1 MKRKNDD
8 AKTLQMTSPYAF
20 GCAVRRKGALYSLV
34 CDGLRDIANLTERF
48 RIQKYANDAAYQE
61 EATR

>member
-1 MKRKNDD
+1 
-8 AKTLQMTSPYAF
+8 MTGPYAF
-20 GCAVRRKGALYSLV
+20 GCAIRREGALYSLV

-48 RIQKYANDAAYQE
+48 RIQKYANGAAYQE

>member
-1 MKRKNDD
+1 
-8 AKTLQMTSPYAF
+8 MTGPYAF

-34 CDGLRDIANLTERF
+34 CDGLGDIANLTEKF
-48 RIQKYANDAAYQE
+48 RIRKYENGTAYQE